1 MVSLLHRWFAPTS
14 GHTMTAPLQL
24 KIVCDSREQAPF
36 RFENF
41 PAVVTVAGLEAG
53 DYSLAGFERRIAI
66 ERKSLDD
73 LLHSIST
80 ERPRFERELARLRGF
95 DSAAVVCES
104 PAAALRSG
112 NYRAKLNP
120 EAGWQSVLAFSMR
133 YRIAFIFCDSRAD
146 AERTVFDFLRHFARD
161 RWREL
166 QALRLAPTMPPER
179 TRRPRP
185 GAGPSGDG
193 DAPEGRT
200 QAGTEPAPTV
210 CRTVS
215 RVLPREHGS
224 FSSTGAQSVAAS
236 PAVLSRV
243 KESNCPCNL

>member
-1 MVSLLHRWFAPTS
+1 
-14 GHTMTAPLQL
+14 MTAPLQL
-24 KIVCDSREQAPF
+24 KIVCDSREQCPF
-36 RFENF
+36 TFAGF

-53 DYSLAGFERRIAI
+53 DYSLAGFERRVAV
-66 ERKSLDD
+66 ERKSLPD
-73 LLHSIST
+73 LLACLGV
-80 ERPRFERELARLRGF
+80 ERPRFARELARLRGF

-112 NYRAKLNP
+112 SYRAKLNP
-120 EAGWQSVLAFSMR
+120 EAAWQSVLAFSMR
-133 YRIAFIFCDSRAD
+133 FRIPFFWAENRAD
-146 AERTVFDFLRHFARD
+146 AEAVTFNFLRHYARD

-166 QALRLAPTMPPER
+166 KALAPAPTMPPER
-179 TRRPRP
+179 TGDPRP
-185 GAGPSGDG
+185 GAGVDESAN
-193 DAPEGRT
+193 APEGRT
-200 QAGTEPAPTV
+200 EAGTEPAPTG

-224 FSSTGAQSVAAS
+224 FLGVRGQSVAAS